1 LGYGSQAVGF
11 ISKDGKMFFSVKNR
25 EKYQSAGKT
34 TSYYKGIVINNNI

>member
-34 TSYYKGIVINNNI
+34 TSVIIGGKIANN